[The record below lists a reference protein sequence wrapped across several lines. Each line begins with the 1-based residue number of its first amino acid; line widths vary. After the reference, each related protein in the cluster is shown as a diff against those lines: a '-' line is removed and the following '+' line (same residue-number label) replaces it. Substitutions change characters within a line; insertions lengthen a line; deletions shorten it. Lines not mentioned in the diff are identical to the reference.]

1 MRRVTSETA
10 EQTEF
15 RAHCRAWL
23 AANTPAK
30 PDFRLPQG
38 PLEISSEQQLAYLAR
53 WQRDAHAAG
62 LVGCDYPS
70 EYGGRGTHN
79 CQWIAN
85 HEMQAAGAPFLPN
98 IIGLGMA
105 APTILHHGT
114 EDQKRRLL
122 PPLLASDEIW
132 CQGFSEPGAGS
143 DLASVQMQAERH
155 GDRWLLNGHKVWTTL
170 AHFAKWMILLC
181 RSDRASKYGGMTY
194 FVVPIADTPGVTVRP
209 LIKMTGETGFNEV
222 LFEDVEIDDDMR
234 LGHVGQGWDVAM
246 TTLQHERGAG
256 GLVTPRSGGAIGDTS
271 KTTLGAAGLISLA
284 RQSHRDGKPA
294 SDDPALRDKIVE
306 MQIRQRAFEMSERRA
321 AVRALNDHPLRLP
334 LQHKLNHSELLQD
347 TARVAVEI
355 EGMHASL
362 HHADE
367 HAPMAGQWPLAYM
380 NSYGFTIAAGSNEIQ
395 RNILGERVLGLAKTK

>member
-143 DLASVQMQAERH
+143 DLASVQM
-155 GDRWLLNGHKVWTTL
+155 
-170 AHFAKWMILLC
+170 
-181 RSDRASKYGGMTY
+181 
-194 FVVPIADTPGVTVRP
+194 RP
-209 LIKMTGETGFNEV
+209 SATAT
-222 LFEDVEIDDDMR
+222 
-234 LGHVGQGWDVAM
+234 
-246 TTLQHERGAG
+246 AG
-256 GLVTPRSGGAIGDTS
+256 
-271 KTTLGAAGLISLA
+271 
-284 RQSHRDGKPA
+284 
-294 SDDPALRDKIVE
+294 
-306 MQIRQRAFEMSERRA
+306 
-321 AVRALNDHPLRLP
+321 
-334 LQHKLNHSELLQD
+334 
-347 TARVAVEI
+347 
-355 EGMHASL
+355 
-362 HHADE
+362 
-367 HAPMAGQWPLAYM
+367 Y
-380 NSYGFTIAAGSNEIQ
+380 
-395 RNILGERVLGLAKTK
+395 